1 MTSRNLCPEAAY
13 SELMRCR
20 LVPVAFFAVLVLS
33 AGCGGSDDVNA
44 PSLVLDV
51 ARQEA
56 AAEGEESPHI
66 AFAACGPTTCIV
78 RMHGDFRCMDCSRP
92 PGFDDPTGS
101 RLELEILVDRRMI
114 ETRSLSSED

>member
-1 MTSRNLCPEAAY
+1 
-13 SELMRCR
+13 MRDR
-20 LVPVAFFAVLVLS
+20 LVPVVFVAVLALA
-33 AGCGGSDDVNA
+33 AGCGGGDDVNA
-44 PSLVLDV
+44 PSWALDL

-56 AAEGEESPHI
+56 AAEGEENPHI

-78 RMHGDFRCMDCSRP
+78 RMHGDFRCADCSRP

-114 ETRSLSSED
+114 ETWALSSED